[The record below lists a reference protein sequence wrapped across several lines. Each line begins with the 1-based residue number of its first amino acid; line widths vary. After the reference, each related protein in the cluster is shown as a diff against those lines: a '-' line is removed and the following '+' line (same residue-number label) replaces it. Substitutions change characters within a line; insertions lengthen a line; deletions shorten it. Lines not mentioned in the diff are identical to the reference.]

1 MSKSYST
8 VLTGTTILPEREKDM
23 ATQAGTTTTWTIDPA
38 HAEIGFAVRHLMLST
53 VRGRFGTVNGTI
65 TVDENDP
72 NTAKIDVTVDVTS
85 VDTRQ
90 EMRDNHLRSPDFFDV
105 ANHPTMHFVSKRIE
119 GDVTG
124 TFKVIGDLTIRG
136 TTKQV
141 TLDVTFEGRAKDPWG
156 NDRAGFS
163 ATGKINRRDFG
174 LNWNQALEAGG
185 VVVSDEVKMTLDVEI
200 VRQAAV
206 AANAAA

>member
-90 EMRDNHLRSPDFFDV
+90 EMRDNHLRSADFFDV
-105 ANHPTMHFVSKRIE
+105 ANHPTMHFVSKQIK

-185 VVVSDEVKMTLDVEI
+185 VVVGDEVKMTLDVEI